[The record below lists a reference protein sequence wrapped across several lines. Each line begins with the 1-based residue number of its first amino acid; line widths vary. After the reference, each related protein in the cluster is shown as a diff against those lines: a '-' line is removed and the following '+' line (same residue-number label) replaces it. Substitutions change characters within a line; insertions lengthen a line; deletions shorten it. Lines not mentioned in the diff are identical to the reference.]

1 MSSTRRGAGR
11 STRRTATESSADP
24 GADPEPA
31 HVGRPARDLP
41 STRRAGSRSAGATR
55 SAATRS
61 AAAPTNVTGTT
72 SVEAAATP
80 LVDNAASI
88 DDRDARDVRDPSFTP
103 VPAEGAPVN
112 VAEDGEKDADGRPM
126 YGKGSG
132 HQIGRRVHSEL
143 FCPPPPVRAGPSKP
157 LPGSAMVSTDVP
169 TLGVSRSGRER
180 RKNSKLQDD
189 NWGISDKELWAKK
202 EVEAIKAQR
211 QRFATEEDTED
222 AEFYV
227 VRTEDVDPGGRHL
240 VGIESGPYPD
250 LYAAVTQLDKTPAY
264 GPTSM
269 SNELILLSN
278 DARAYQD
285 HSVSSRS
292 GDGCHRF
299 VIKGADRKKA
309 VALHGAWIIS
319 DVAVDAVKHA
329 EQYGLECFDLQ
340 RSIGA
345 VTDLSASNPP
355 FFGSLTKPKS
365 EPKRKGKDRKGGS
378 VVTMDSYPPGWFPL
392 DAVKVH
398 EPAAKV
404 GQENAGETG
413 QENAAGAPTNIHP
426 GSEKEGAGG
435 PIRTRDD
442 REKEDLLPGPYT
454 PPPVRSTSAE
464 PPGPD
469 QTNPLNQETNSP
481 DQTNL
486 PNQTNQTN
494 FNAVTMAVPSDAL
507 KELERQ
513 AAVAAAEAARMEWE
527 LRERE
532 RLAREEYERWHA
544 PPPPPVDPMPAPP
557 PRMPRPLVPGPL
569 IPIPAEISDL
579 VRTKVLE
586 CFDSRDDAGRVAEL
600 HQMGQKVLQDLFR
613 LAFDKTTK
621 SNNNMWLRRKIAGAM
636 GIKVVDPGNYLATQE
651 EPVATRRS
659 SRQFVDAPDAVNAI
673 DAVNAPDAV
682 NAIDAVDAP
691 ETAGHPETAEV
702 PAADEPMP
710 QAEPEPDVV
719 NEPAPANVEART
731 EIEPTPEPVPEHV
744 EEVVQEEEAPDPPAE
759 KEEDEE
765 NEAVDSKAA
774 EEFAKDGV
782 PFVPGKYYGGSIHIP
797 HDDVSNARAS
807 LEEYH
812 SLRGQVMGGE
822 EASKKKP
829 SLPPP
834 PRGRTQFQLATIEAD
849 YHVLAIRCGE
859 GGVDS
864 FSVRLNDR
872 GYVYVGAKRRRKS
885 KKSPTPDADG
895 QEQTSERAAEPEEE
909 KPDTASQSSEEES
922 LGEFE
927 VIMRFPTLI
936 EESSAQSVFKDGV
949 LFVVAN
955 PRMAHVVSTLL
966 A

>member
-1 MSSTRRGAGR
+1 M
-11 STRRTATESSADP
+11 
-24 GADPEPA
+24 DPEPA
-31 HVGRPARDLP
+31 HVNRPARDLP

-55 SAATRS
+55 SAA
-61 AAAPTNVTGTT
+61 APTNDTGTT

-88 DDRDARDVRDPSFTP
+88 DDRGARDVRHPSFTP
-103 VPAEGAPVN
+103 VPAEEAPVN

-269 SNELILLSN
+269 SSELILLSN

-309 VALHGAWIIS
+309 VALHGAWSLS
-319 DVAVDAVKHA
+319 DVAVGAVKYA

-355 FFGSLTKPKS
+355 FFGSLTKPKT

-392 DAVKVH
+392 EAVKVH

-404 GQENAGETG
+404 GQENAAETG
-413 QENAAGAPTNIHP
+413 HENAAGAPTNIHP

-464 PPGPD
+464 PPGLND
-469 QTNPLNQETNSP
+469 TNPLNRE
-481 DQTNL
+481 TNL
-486 PNQTNQTN
+486 PG
-494 FNAVTMAVPSDAL
+494 FNAVTIAVPSDAL

-544 PPPPPVDPMPAPP
+544 PPAPP
-557 PRMPRPLVPGPL
+557 PRMPRLLVPGPL

-636 GIKVVDPGNYLATQE
+636 AIKVVDPGNYPTTQE
-651 EPVATRRS
+651 EPAATRRS
-659 SRQFVDAPDAVNAI
+659 SRQSVDAIETVNAI
-673 DAVNAPDAV
+673 DAVER
-682 NAIDAVDAP
+682 P
-691 ETAGHPETAEV
+691 ETAGQPETTEV

-731 EIEPTPEPVPEHV
+731 DLEPTPEPVPEPT
-744 EEVVQEEEAPDPPAE
+744 EEVVREEAPDPPAE

-782 PFVPGKYYGGSIHIP
+782 PFVPGKYYGGYIHIP
-797 HDDVSNARAS
+797 HYDVSNARAS

-909 KPDTASQSSEEES
+909 NPDTASQSSEEES

-955 PRMAHVVSTLL
+955 PRRAHVVSTLL

>member
-1 MSSTRRGAGR
+1 M
-11 STRRTATESSADP
+11 
-24 GADPEPA
+24 
-31 HVGRPARDLP
+31 
-41 STRRAGSRSAGATR
+41 
-55 SAATRS
+55 
-61 AAAPTNVTGTT
+61 
-72 SVEAAATP
+72 
-80 LVDNAASI
+80 
-88 DDRDARDVRDPSFTP
+88 
-103 VPAEGAPVN
+103 N

-309 VALHGAWIIS
+309 VALHGAWSLS

-355 FFGSLTKPKS
+355 FFGSLTKPKT
-365 EPKRKGKDRKGGS
+365 EPKRKGKDRKGGV

-413 QENAAGAPTNIHP
+413 QRTQPVLRLTFTPDRRRRARGDRFVQGTIGKRRTSYRVRTRHPRFGRRRLNPP
-426 GSEKEGAGG
+426 GS
-435 PIRTRDD
+435 TR
-442 REKEDLLPGPYT
+442 PT
-454 PPPVRSTSAE
+454 RSTGDKLAQ
-464 PPGPD
+464 P
-469 QTNPLNQETNSP
+469 ETTCP
-481 DQTNL
+481 KTNL
-486 PNQTNQTN
+486 PNQTN

-659 SRQFVDAPDAVNAI
+659 SRQSVDAI

-682 NAIDAVDAP
+682 NAIDAVNAPDAAERP
-691 ETAGHPETAEV
+691 ETAGHPETTEV

-731 EIEPTPEPVPEHV
+731 DLEPAPEPVPEPV
-744 EEVVQEEEAPDPPAE
+744 EEVVREEEAPDPPAE

-955 PRMAHVVSTLL
+955 PRRAHVVSTLL

>member
-1 MSSTRRGAGR
+1 MS
-11 STRRTATESSADP
+11 
-24 GADPEPA
+24 
-31 HVGRPARDLP
+31 RPARDLP

-55 SAATRS
+55 SAA
-61 AAAPTNVTGTT
+61 APTNDTGTT

-88 DDRDARDVRDPSFTP
+88 DDRDDRGARDVRDPSFNP

-309 VALHGAWIIS
+309 VALHGAWSLS

-340 RSIGA
+340 RQLGA

-355 FFGSLTKPKS
+355 FFGSLTKPKT
-365 EPKRKGKDRKGGS
+365 EPKRKGKDRKGGV

-392 DAVKVH
+392 EAVKVH

-413 QENAAGAPTNIHP
+413 HENAAGAPTNIHP

-469 QTNPLNQETNSP
+469 QTNPLNRETNSP
-481 DQTNL
+481 NMETNLANQTNL
-486 PNQTNQTN
+486 PG

-636 GIKVVDPGNYLATQE
+636 GIKVVDPGNYPTTQE

-659 SRQFVDAPDAVNAI
+659 SRQSVDAPDAVNAI
-673 DAVNAPDAV
+673 DAVNALDA
-682 NAIDAVDAP
+682 AERP
-691 ETAGHPETAEV
+691 ETTEV

-731 EIEPTPEPVPEHV
+731 EIEPTPEPVPEPT
-744 EEVVQEEEAPDPPAE
+744 EEVVREEEAPDPPAE

-955 PRMAHVVSTLL
+955 PRRAHVVSTLL

>member
-1 MSSTRRGAGR
+1 M
-11 STRRTATESSADP
+11 
-24 GADPEPA
+24 
-31 HVGRPARDLP
+31 
-41 STRRAGSRSAGATR
+41 
-55 SAATRS
+55 
-61 AAAPTNVTGTT
+61 
-72 SVEAAATP
+72 
-80 LVDNAASI
+80 
-88 DDRDARDVRDPSFTP
+88 
-103 VPAEGAPVN
+103 N

-309 VALHGAWIIS
+309 VALHGAWSLS

-355 FFGSLTKPKS
+355 FFGSLTKPKT
-365 EPKRKGKDRKGGS
+365 EPKRKGKDRKGGV

-392 DAVKVH
+392 EAVKVH

-404 GQENAGETG
+404 GQENAGET
-413 QENAAGAPTNIHP
+413 QTENAAGAPTNIHP

-469 QTNPLNQETNSP
+469 QTNPLNRETNSP
-481 DQTNL
+481 NRETNL
-486 PNQTNQTN
+486 PNQTNSLNQTN
-494 FNAVTMAVPSDAL
+494 LPGFNAVTMAVPSDAL

-659 SRQFVDAPDAVNAI
+659 SRQSVDALDAVNAI
-673 DAVNAPDAV
+673 ETVNAPDA
-682 NAIDAVDAP
+682 AERP
-691 ETAGHPETAEV
+691 ETAGQPETAEV

-719 NEPAPANVEART
+719 HEPAPANVEART
-731 EIEPTPEPVPEHV
+731 DLEPAPEPVPEPV
-744 EEVVQEEEAPDPPAE
+744 EEVVREEEAPDPPAE

-955 PRMAHVVSTLL
+955 PRRAHVVSTLL